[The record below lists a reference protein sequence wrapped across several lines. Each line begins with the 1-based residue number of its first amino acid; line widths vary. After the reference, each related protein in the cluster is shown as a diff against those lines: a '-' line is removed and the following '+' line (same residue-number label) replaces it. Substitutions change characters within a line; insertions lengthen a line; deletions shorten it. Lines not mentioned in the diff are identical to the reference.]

1 MRRYHS
7 IHQLVL
13 LAALGLLCCS
23 TDRVDD
29 GGDPTP
35 PPAAADLRY
44 PVVESDY
51 MPSRQQTGDMIP
63 DFSRVGYR
71 WGDRAIPDVAVVETL
86 TPPSDG
92 GDATAL
98 IQQAID
104 RTQSGAILLKRGVYR
119 ISGTIRIN
127 RSGIV
132 LRGEGEGED
141 GTLLVAAG
149 TTKRDLVVIGGSGS
163 RRVESNTEAYDI
175 LDDYV
180 PAGRF
185 WVRSPRA
192 GEFRVGDNVVVY
204 RPSTREWI
212 SDLKMDQIPPRADG
226 LPITQWEPG
235 RFDTYAERVITLI
248 KGDTLHFENPIVMSL
263 DRKYGDG
270 RVLRYS
276 YADRIEEC
284 GVENLRFD
292 SDYTGPEDEN
302 HGWNAVAVK
311 VAAHCWVRNVTSL
324 HFGMGLVT
332 MDQYAKNISVLDCTC
347 LEPVST
353 LAGSRRYSFHISQG
367 QLCLVKD
374 CTSEDARHDY
384 ATGSLNCGPNV
395 FTSCRAK
402 RPHADIGPHSAGT
415 PARSTTASSATA
427 KSAYRTAA
435 TTVRDRGG
443 PPATTCC
450 GTVRAVRSSCRAP
463 GSRPITTRLGPSAAR
478 APESSTIPCVPTV
491 SGSRPAAG
499 WRPPASTMPSSN
511 CAGSRSPAASWTFI
525 DRIYQSQND
534 DKMKK
539 LKFLALPLLGL
550 FALNAASARIVE
562 VAPGDDLRSALKQP
576 RPRTRCCSSPESM
589 RFRPRSCRRTTSY
602 SSARRA
608 KSRWFISPISCWEPE
623 RAVSC
628 SGTCTSSTIASI

>member
-1 MRRYHS
+1 M
-7 IHQLVL
+7 
-13 LAALGLLCCS
+13 
-23 TDRVDD
+23 
-29 GGDPTP
+29 
-35 PPAAADLRY
+35 
-44 PVVESDY
+44 
-51 MPSRQQTGDMIP
+51 
-63 DFSRVGYR
+63 
-71 WGDRAIPDVAVVETL
+71 
-86 TPPSDG
+86 
-92 GDATAL
+92 

-248 KGDTLHFENPIVMSL
+248 KGDTLHFENPVVMSL
-263 DRKYGDG
+263 DRKYGGG

-332 MDQYAKNISVLDCTC
+332 MDQYAKNISV
-347 LEPVST
+347 P
-353 LAGSRRYSFHISQG
+353 GQG
-367 QLCLVKD
+367 LHLGGC
-374 CTSEDARHDY
+374 
-384 ATGSLNCGPNV
+384 
-395 FTSCRAK
+395 
-402 RPHADIGPHSAGT
+402 
-415 PARSTTASSATA
+415 PARLCHRIAQLRSQCLHLVPREASPCRH
-427 KSAYRTAA
+427 RTAPA
-435 TTVRDRGG
+435 LEHRHALRLRHQRRRNLRTG
-443 PPATTCC
+443 PQQLRF
-450 GTVRAVRSSCRAP
+450 GTGVGRRQQRAVELFGQYGHRAEP
-463 GSRPITTRLGPSAAR
+463 
-478 APESSTIPCVPTV
+478 
-491 SGSRPAAG
+491 
-499 WRPPASTMPSSN
+499 
-511 CAGSRSPAASWTFI
+511 
-525 DRIYQSQND
+525 
-534 DKMKK
+534 
-539 LKFLALPLLGL
+539 LGL
-550 FALNAASARIVE
+550 GL
-562 VAPGDDLRSALKQP
+562 
-576 RPRTRCCSSPESM
+576 
-589 RFRPRSCRRTTSY
+589 
-602 SSARRA
+602 
-608 KSRWFISPISCWEPE
+608 
-623 RAVSC
+623 
-628 SGTCTSSTIASI
+628 

>member
-29 GGDPTP
+29 GGGDPTPTPTP

-71 WGDRAIPDVAVVETL
+71 WGDRAILDVAVVETL

-248 KGDTLHFENPIVMSL
+248 KGDTLHFENPV
-263 DRKYGDG
+263 
-270 RVLRYS
+270 
-276 YADRIEEC
+276 
-284 GVENLRFD
+284 
-292 SDYTGPEDEN
+292 
-302 HGWNAVAVK
+302 
-311 VAAHCWVRNVTSL
+311 VTSL

-402 RPHADIGPHSAGT
+402 RPHADIGPHQRWNTGTLYDCVISGGEICVQDRSNYDSGQGWAAGNNVLWNCSG
-415 PARSTTASSATA
+415 STVIVQSPWV
-427 KSAYRTAA
+427 SAYNYSVGTIGRKSPGKFNDP
-435 TTVRDRGG
+435 VRPDG
-443 PPATTCC
+443 
-450 GTVRAVRSSCRAP
+450 VWLSP
-463 GSRPITTRLGPSAAR
+463 GSRVA
-478 APESSTIPCVPTV
+478 
-491 SGSRPAAG
+491 
-499 WRPPASTMPSSN
+499 PASLYD
-511 CAGSRSPAASWTFI
+511 AQLELR
-525 DRIYQSQND
+525 RQSQ
-534 DKMKK
+534 
-539 LKFLALPLLGL
+539 
-550 FALNAASARIVE
+550 
-562 VAPGDDLRSALKQP
+562 PGGIMD
-576 RPRTRCCSSPESM
+576 
-589 RFRPRSCRRTTSY
+589 
-602 SSARRA
+602 
-608 KSRWFISPISCWEPE
+608 IH
-623 RAVSC
+623 
-628 SGTCTSSTIASI
+628 

>member
-23 TDRVDD
+23 TERVDD
-29 GGDPTP
+29 GGDPTPTPTP

-71 WGDRAIPDVAVVETL
+71 WGDRAIPDVTVVETL

-92 GDATAL
+92 GDASAL

-119 ISGTIRIN
+119 ISGTLRIN

-141 GTLLVAAG
+141 GTLLVVAG

-248 KGDTLHFENPIVMSL
+248 KGDTLHFENPVVMSL
-263 DRKYGDG
+263 DRKYGGG

-302 HGWNAVAVK
+302 HGWSAVAVK

-402 RPHADIGPHSAGT
+402 RPHADIGPHHRWNTGTLYDCVISDGEICIQDRSNYGSGQGWAAGDNVLWNCSG
-415 PARSTTASSATA
+415 STVIVQSPWV
-427 KSAYRTAA
+427 SAYNYSVGTIGRKNPGKFNDP
-435 TTVRDRGG
+435 VRPDG
-443 PPATTCC
+443 
-450 GTVRAVRSSCRAP
+450 VWLSP
-463 GSRPITTRLGPSAAR
+463 GSRVA
-478 APESSTIPCVPTV
+478 
-491 SGSRPAAG
+491 
-499 WRPPASTMPSSN
+499 PASLYD
-511 CAGSRSPAASWTFI
+511 AQLELR
-525 DRIYQSQND
+525 RQSQ
-534 DKMKK
+534 
-539 LKFLALPLLGL
+539 
-550 FALNAASARIVE
+550 
-562 VAPGDDLRSALKQP
+562 PGGIMD
-576 RPRTRCCSSPESM
+576 
-589 RFRPRSCRRTTSY
+589 
-602 SSARRA
+602 
-608 KSRWFISPISCWEPE
+608 IH
-623 RAVSC
+623 
-628 SGTCTSSTIASI
+628 

>member
-23 TDRVDD
+23 TERVDD

-35 PPAAADLRY
+35 TPTPPAAADLRY

-119 ISGTIRIN
+119 ISGTIRSN
-127 RSGIV
+127 RGGV
-132 LRGEGEGED
+132 GLRGGGEGGD

-248 KGDTLHFENPIVMSL
+248 KGDTLHFENPVVMSL
-263 DRKYGDG
+263 DRKYGGG

-311 VAAHCWVRNVTSL
+311 VAPPCWVRHVTSL
-324 HFGMGLVT
+324 HFGLGPVP
-332 MDQYAKNISVLDCTC
+332 MDQYSKNISVLDRPSPA
-347 LEPVST
+347 PVST
-353 LAGSRRYSFHISQG
+353 LAGRPPHPLPPPPRPPARPACSRPACS
-367 QLCLVKD
+367 
-374 CTSEDARHDY
+374 RHDY

-402 RPHADIGPHSAGT
+402 RPHADIGPHQRWNTGTLYDCVISDGEICVQDRSNYGSGQGWAAGNNVLWNCSG
-415 PARSTTASSATA
+415 STVIVQSPWV
-427 KSAYRTAA
+427 SAYNYSVGTIGRKNPGKFNDP
-435 TTVRDRGG
+435 VRPDG
-443 PPATTCC
+443 
-450 GTVRAVRSSCRAP
+450 VWLSP
-463 GSRPITTRLGPSAAR
+463 GSRVA
-478 APESSTIPCVPTV
+478 
-491 SGSRPAAG
+491 
-499 WRPPASTMPSSN
+499 PASLYD
-511 CAGSRSPAASWTFI
+511 AQFELR
-525 DRIYQSQND
+525 RQSQ
-534 DKMKK
+534 
-539 LKFLALPLLGL
+539 
-550 FALNAASARIVE
+550 
-562 VAPGDDLRSALKQP
+562 PGGIMD
-576 RPRTRCCSSPESM
+576 
-589 RFRPRSCRRTTSY
+589 
-602 SSARRA
+602 
-608 KSRWFISPISCWEPE
+608 IH
-623 RAVSC
+623 
-628 SGTCTSSTIASI
+628 